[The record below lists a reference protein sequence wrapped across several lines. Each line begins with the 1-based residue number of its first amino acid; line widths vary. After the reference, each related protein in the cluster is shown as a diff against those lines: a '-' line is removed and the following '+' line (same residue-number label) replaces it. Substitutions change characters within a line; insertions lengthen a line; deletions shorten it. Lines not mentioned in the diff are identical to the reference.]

1 MKGVAA
7 TLPTPGIGKIDHKS
21 MFHNQWQLFR
31 GQTKRF
37 EEKSPSGDNPYYS
50 QYHKNEQYLS
60 KSCPNKFIFGHK
72 LDIDSSIISSD
83 FGGILTP

>member
-37 EEKSPSGDNPYYS
+37 EEKSPSGDNPINMPNLKIGS
-50 QYHKNEQYLS
+50 FPEKP
-60 KSCPNKFIFGHK
+60 KSVTSYP
-72 LDIDSSIISSD
+72 LQ
-83 FGGILTP
+83 